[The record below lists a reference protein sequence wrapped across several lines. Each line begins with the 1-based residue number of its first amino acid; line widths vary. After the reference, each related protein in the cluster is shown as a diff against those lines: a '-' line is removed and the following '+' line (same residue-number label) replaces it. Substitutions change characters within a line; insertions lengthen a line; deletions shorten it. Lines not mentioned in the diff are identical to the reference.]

1 MKLLALD
8 YETQSAADIDDG
20 ASAYAEHE
28 STRVLCGV
36 FILYDDREG
45 IAEVSRWTPAEP
57 LPAWA
62 VRHASAGG
70 RLLAHNH
77 SFEASINRYCLPQ
90 FPAVCAEQ
98 WIDTL
103 QLAAVLGLPLGL
115 AGLGAAIGA
124 VVQKDDEGHRLMLRL
139 SAIRKNR
146 KGELVVPEVTP
157 ADLERLLD
165 YCEIDVRATIE
176 CWRRLPAVPAA
187 EHRLM
192 AVDHRIN
199 ERGVALDFDLAASM
213 QTIVEARRAE
223 IMGEVWH
230 ITGDLIDVSS
240 PAALMNYARDHG
252 VKLPKAVR
260 TRADGSKHVTESI
273 GREAIDELLDRPDLP
288 AELRKALHLRIEA
301 GRVTSLAKLGRL
313 GSVANA
319 DGRARWLLRYAKATT
334 GRWASEVLQL
344 HNLPRPSKAFSAW
357 SAVALEAVRNRDI
370 ERISAV
376 HAVLEALSF
385 LLRALVIARP
395 GKVLFGGDY
404 AAIEARIVA
413 WLAGQDDV
421 LAMFASGTDVY
432 VADAAAIGSD
442 NRNLGKACRLGL
454 GFQMGAVRFV
464 DSAAKHGVSVEP
476 KRAREVVTG
485 WRKANPCI
493 VQLWR
498 DLEDAFAEA
507 HRAGAGEFLVGPHLV
522 VRGGRENVRIMLP
535 SGRQLYYWR
544 AHERPMVKKIEVVND
559 DGLIET
565 REIEGV
571 AQRYYARQGARM
583 VVEDTYGGHLTENVT
598 QAVARDL
605 LRDALFRLDGSPFE
619 VVLHVHD
626 SIAAEGDPGLSL
638 PDFIA
643 SMATLPDWA
652 PGLPVNVEG
661 YTSRHFKG

>member
-45 IAEVSRWTPAEP
+45 VTEVSRWTPASP

-62 VRHASAGG
+62 VRHVEAGG

-77 SFEASINRYCLPQ
+77 SFEASINRYCLTQ
-90 FPAVCAEQ
+90 FPATRAEQ

-124 VVQKDDEGHRLMLRL
+124 KVQKDDEGHQLMLRL
-139 SAIRKNR
+139 SVVRRNR
-146 KGELVVPEVTP
+146 KGELVVPTVTP

-165 YCEIDVRATIE
+165 YCETDVRATIE

-187 EHRLM
+187 EHLLM

-199 ERGVALDFDLAASM
+199 ERGVALDFDLAANM
-213 QTIVEARRAE
+213 QTIARARLEE
-223 IMGEVWH
+223 IMADTWNA
-230 ITGDLIDVSS
+230 TGDLIDVAS
-240 PAALMNYARDHG
+240 PVALMNYARDRG
-252 VKLPKAVR
+252 VTLPKVVR
-260 TRADGSKHVTESI
+260 KRADGTRHATESI
-273 GREAIDELLDRPDLP
+273 GRAAIAELLDRPDLQE
-288 AELRKALHLRIEA
+288 ELRKALLLRIEA
-301 GRVTSLAKLGRL
+301 GRATSLAKLGRL
-313 GSVANA
+313 GNVANA

-344 HNLPRPSKAFSAW
+344 HNLPRPSKAFAVW
-357 SAVALEAVRNRDI
+357 STVALDAVRARDMA
-370 ERISAV
+370 RLAAV

-404 AAIEARIVA
+404 AAVEARIVA

-421 LAMFASGTDVY
+421 LAMFAAGTDVY
-432 VADAAAIGSD
+432 VADAAVINSD

-464 DSAAKHGVSVEP
+464 DSAATHGVNVAP
-476 KRAREVVTG
+476 KRAREIVTA
-485 WRKANPCI
+485 WRAANPMI

-498 DLEDAFAEA
+498 GLEDAFAEA
-507 HRAGAGEFLVGPHLV
+507 HRAGSGEFPVGPHLV
-522 VRGGRENVRIMLP
+522 VLGGRENVRILLP

-544 AHERPMVKKIEVVND
+544 AHERPTVKKIEVVND

-565 REIEGV
+565 REIECV

-605 LRDALFRLDGSPFE
+605 LRDALLRFDASPFD

-626 SIAAEGDPGLSL
+626 SIAAEGDPGRPLA
-638 PDFIA
+638 DFTA
-643 SMATLPDWA
+643 SMAEVPTWA

-661 YTSRHFKG
+661 YNSRHFKG

>member
-45 IAEVSRWTPAEP
+45 VTEVSRWTPASP

-62 VRHASAGG
+62 VRHVEAGG

-77 SFEASINRYCLPQ
+77 SFEASINRYCLTQ
-90 FPAVCAEQ
+90 FPATRAEQ

-124 VVQKDDEGHRLMLRL
+124 KVQKDDEGHRLMLRL
-139 SAIRKNR
+139 SVIRRNR
-146 KGELVVPEVTP
+146 KGELVAPTVTP

-165 YCEIDVRATIE
+165 YCETDVRATIE

-187 EHRLM
+187 EHLLM

-199 ERGVALDFDLAASM
+199 ERGVALDFDLAANM
-213 QTIVEARRAE
+213 QTIARARLEE
-223 IMGEVWH
+223 IVADTWNA
-230 ITGDLIDVSS
+230 TGDLIDVAS
-240 PAALMNYARDHG
+240 PVALMNYARYHG
-252 VKLPKAVR
+252 VTLPKVVR
-260 TRADGSKHVTESI
+260 KRADGTKHATESI
-273 GREAIDELLDRPDLP
+273 GRAAIDELLDRPDLP
-288 AELRKALHLRIEA
+288 EELRKALLLRIEA
-301 GRVTSLAKLGRL
+301 GRATSLAKLGRL
-313 GSVANA
+313 GNVANA

-344 HNLPRPSKAFSAW
+344 HNLPRPSKAFAAW
-357 SAVALEAVRNRDI
+357 STVALDAVRARDMA
-370 ERISAV
+370 RLAAV

-404 AAIEARIVA
+404 AAVEARIVA

-421 LAMFASGTDVY
+421 LAMFAAGTDVY
-432 VADAAAIGSD
+432 VADAAAINSD

-454 GFQMGAVRFV
+454 GFQMGAVRFI
-464 DSAAKHGVSVEP
+464 DSAAIHGVSVEP
-476 KRAREVVTG
+476 KRAREIVTA
-485 WRKANPCI
+485 WRAANPMI

-498 DLEDAFAEA
+498 GLEDAFAEA
-507 HRAGAGEFLVGPHLV
+507 HRAGSGEFPVGPHLV
-522 VRGGRENVRIMLP
+522 VLGGRENVRILLP

-544 AHERPMVKKIEVVND
+544 AHERPTVKKIEVVND

-605 LRDALFRLDGSPFE
+605 LRDALLRFDASPFD

-626 SIAAEGDPGLSL
+626 SIAAEGDPGRPLA
-638 PDFIA
+638 DFTA
-643 SMATLPDWA
+643 SMAEVPTWA

-661 YTSRHFKG
+661 YNSRHFKG